1 MNITL
6 PKDLRNTTAVYS
18 HVLDLFNALVAD
30 RDVSL
35 SHTEETLTLYGKE
48 RQFVFNIDYSV
59 GCHAT
64 FPVHPEDGFRG
75 DLPVICSMLMEEY
88 VDTFGEIIQQAIDYV
103 DPDGV
108 GKVPPSEHSI
118 TEDDVHNYKIDW
130 NKWHDTVKESL
141 DAFEFDNAADACKK
155 LGLTWFPECDEDDL
169 EVKAGYLRQDIEQIV
184 ERLIAL
190 HELKWDGKTL
200 GDDGYKIFD
209 KCHAYRDTD
218 GELYAGLK
226 LRQTLSDN
234 FFEPRFEIR
243 LVTCEKDIPWFN
255 INLIAVG
262 QFF

>member
-1 MNITL
+1 MNIKL
-6 PKDLRNTTAVYS
+6 PKELQNTTAVYS
-18 HVLDLFNALVAD
+18 HVLDLFNSLIAD
-30 RDVSL
+30 RDVTM
-35 SHTEETLTLYGKE
+35 SHTEDSLTLYGNE
-48 RQFVFNIDYSV
+48 RQFVFNIDYSF
-59 GCHAT
+59 GCSAT
-64 FPVHPEDGFRG
+64 FPVHPEDGSRG
-75 DLPVICSMLMEEY
+75 VLPVIGSMLMEEY

-108 GKVPPSEHSI
+108 GKVPQSEPNI
-118 TEDDVHNYKIDW
+118 TEADVHNYKIDW
-130 NKWHDTVKESL
+130 NKWHDTVKDSL
-141 DAFEFDNAADACKK
+141 DAFEFDNAADSCKK
-155 LGLTWFPECDEDDL
+155 LGLTLFPEADEDDL
-169 EVKAGYLRQDIEQIV
+169 TVKAGFLRQDIETII

-190 HELKWDGKTL
+190 HELKWDGKTIS
-200 GDDGYKIFD
+200 DDGYKIFE

-226 LRQTLSDN
+226 LRQTVSDN